1 MINEQ
6 FFNHVRLLEKTYF
19 RKPQYNLFRVLR
31 SESDEVRLHSRFLG
45 DLLNP
50 KGGHQHGGEL
60 LRLFLDKFD
69 LSITADALVDV
80 EYKNID
86 ILIRSGDTA
95 VIVENKIYAGDQ
107 KEQLSRYYEVM
118 QKEGYT
124 NIKII
129 YLTLMGHPPSD
140 DSTVN
145 LSPEFIKQ
153 HLIHASYDEH
163 IHELINRY
171 IELSATDAP
180 LREALIQYAD
190 IISKLTHK
198 LENKEHMEELKQLLK
213 TGSNLAAIPNL
224 LEAYNEVLVDYQLD
238 IWKRI
243 SEEVRN
249 KFGSLIGDSICNKD
263 DPEEAVRAYVNNRR
277 GSKYLNVETQL
288 EGYDDTYLLVEQD
301 HHIYFGVYCPDAEGS
316 DEYKRIRRVVED
328 ASVELN
334 SEVWSNMPVAFYA
347 EPKINFK
354 NLGSEELEYLS
365 SEHNRQAYAD
375 FIVTKLQEVV
385 SLLK

>member
-6 FFNHVRLLEKTYF
+6 FFNYVRLLEQKYF
-19 RKPQYNLFRVLR
+19 RKPHYNLFRVLR

-50 KGGHQHGGEL
+50 KGGHQYGDKL
-60 LRLFLDKFD
+60 LELFLEKFG
-69 LSITADALVDV
+69 LSITADALVDI

-118 QKEGYT
+118 KNEGYT

-129 YLTLMGHPPSD
+129 YLTLMGHSPSD

-145 LSPEFIKQ
+145 LSPEFIEK

-163 IHELINRY
+163 IHQLITRY

-198 LENKEHMEELKQLLK
+198 LENKEHMEELKHLLK
-213 TGSNLAAIPNL
+213 TGNNLAAIPNL

-238 IWKRI
+238 IWERI
-243 SEEVRN
+243 AEGISTEFGNLEEDSVTKHSEPRN
-249 KFGSLIGDSICNKD
+249 SVKS
-263 DPEEAVRAYVNNRR
+263 YVENRR
-277 GSKYLNVETQL
+277 GSKYLNVNTLLVGFE
-288 EGYDDTYLLVEQD
+288 DTYLLVEQD
-301 HHIYFGVYCPDAEGS
+301 HHIYFGVYCADGS
-316 DEYKRIRRVVED
+316 SAGNYSKIK
-328 ASVELN
+328 ALSSSLKA
-334 SEVWSNMPVAFYA
+334 EVWDYMPLGFYA
-347 EPKINFK
+347 EPQINFK
-354 NLGSEELEYLS
+354 NLGSEDLEYLS
-365 SEHNRQAYAD
+365 NENNRQAYAD
-375 FIVTKLQEVV
+375 FIVIKLKEVV
-385 SLLK
+385 SLLR